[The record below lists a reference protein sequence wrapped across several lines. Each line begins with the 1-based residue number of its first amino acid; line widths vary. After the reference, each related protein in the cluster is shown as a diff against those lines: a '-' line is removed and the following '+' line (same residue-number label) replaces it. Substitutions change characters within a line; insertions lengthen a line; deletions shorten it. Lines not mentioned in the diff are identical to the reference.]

1 MEADLQSMKTAQA
14 IARELPAESLDMVL
28 FTAGIMA
35 GKKRTATVEGIEVD
49 LAVSYLNRYVMLHE
63 IAPRLGASRLS
74 SNHMRPRV
82 FVWGFPGTD
91 QRGDVDDFNSERR
104 YSFTTAHSNT
114 VIGNEVLV
122 LDAARRY
129 SNANVYGINPGLIRT
144 GIRSAILKD
153 GSLGQRIVEPIIGAL
168 FPDVERY
175 AELMLPLL
183 LSKDIEAHSGAM
195 FGNKAQAIEAS
206 PSLMSGGKRQR
217 VLSESDRLARMAL
230 GTQAINSRSR
240 SNSDSDASSPLRAR

>member
-1 MEADLQSMKTAQA
+1 
-14 IARELPAESLDMVL
+14 
-28 FTAGIMA
+28 
-35 GKKRTATVEGIEVD
+35 
-49 LAVSYLNRYVMLHE
+49 
-63 IAPRLGASRLS
+63 
-74 SNHMRPRV
+74 
-82 FVWGFPGTD
+82 
-91 QRGDVDDFNSERR
+91 
-104 YSFTTAHSNT
+104 